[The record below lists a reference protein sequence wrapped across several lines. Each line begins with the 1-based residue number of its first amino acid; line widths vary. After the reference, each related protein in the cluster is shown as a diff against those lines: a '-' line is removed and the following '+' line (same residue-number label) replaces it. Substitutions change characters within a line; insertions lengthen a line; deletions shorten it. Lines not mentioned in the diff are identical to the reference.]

1 MAWGGA
7 GLGVW
12 ALVGFGFRPVVN
24 SEPQIRR
31 WYRVGLAGPGGGV
44 SVKMVAFGS
53 VIQGADLRLLL
64 LGRHLRGLLL
74 QSLQLPRCIHVGL
87 W

>member
-1 MAWGGA
+1 MAWDVERF
-7 GLGVW
+7 GVW
-12 ALVGFGFRPVVN
+12 ALVGFGFRPVN

-64 LGRHLRGLLL
+64 PGRHLRGLLL
-74 QSLQLPRCIHVGL
+74 QGLQLPRCIHVGL